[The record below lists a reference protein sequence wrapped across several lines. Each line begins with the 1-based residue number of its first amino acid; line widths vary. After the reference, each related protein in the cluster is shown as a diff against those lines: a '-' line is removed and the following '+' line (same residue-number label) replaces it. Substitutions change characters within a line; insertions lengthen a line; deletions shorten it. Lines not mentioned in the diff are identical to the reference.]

1 MPNEDQ
7 KKNEASEPS
16 FFEDLKKSATR
27 ALLGLGA
34 LGTIFPLIA
43 NTVHKTFGISLEWAF
58 HTVYTFYFLVPVAI
72 IIGGVL
78 RKEMHSTMG
87 NSPFKKKFLKMSP
100 WYVLVNL
107 AIALL
112 SALLFFGLGAPPW
125 TFYIPLV
132 LGVSLSA
139 AYQFTLTYNRARW
152 GVRSK
157 KRTVSFYYCIISLSI
172 LLVGGLL
179 VANRGNLGDNI
190 FEDNIL
196 EEDNVYTKLEKQ
208 KEEWRNLEEELKEIK
223 LLVTRRKLSRKEKT
237 VGKIQYEIKKKNLP
251 EFLKN
256 EIRSLKKEI
265 PVDGK
270 SIDLSPKTF
279 TLLEEVV
286 LTIKSIKEE
295 NQKKQLKRIFDKVFY
310 RGLLFFMSILIILI
324 NVLLF
329 FRFEQIDKG
338 KEFFVNE
345 TTSIKNYI
353 VLIVLLIIPIF
364 RTIDT
369 KGVSLDHPIWPVN
382 LQYIVTGGERGFGS
396 STRSYPTHY
405 IDRSV
410 NLEGSDLDLTDIREF
425 LRAIKDCTAE
435 IEKNVQENTG
445 RLTSLEAWA
454 KVFDETTNV
463 TLGKVNENI
472 AKTNEVEN
480 K

>member
-7 KKNEASEPS
+7 KKNGTSEPQ
-16 FFEDLKKSATR
+16 FFRDLKKSATS
-27 ALLGLGA
+27 ALIGLGA

-72 IIGGVL
+72 ILAWGL
-78 RKEMHSTMG
+78 RKEINSTMG
-87 NSPFKKKFLKMSP
+87 NSPFKKNFLKMSP

-139 AYQFTLTYNRARW
+139 AYQFILTYNRARW

-179 VANRGNLGDNI
+179 VANRGNLDDNI

-208 KEEWRNLEEELKEIK
+208 KEEWRNLEGELKEIK

-237 VGKIQYEIKKKNLP
+237 VGKIQYEIKKKNIP

-270 SIDLSPKTF
+270 TIDLSPKTF
-279 TLLEEVV
+279 KLLEEVV

-295 NQKKQLKRIFDKVFY
+295 TKREQLKKIFDKVFY
-310 RGLLFFMSILIILI
+310 RGLLFFMSILILLI

-369 KGVSLDHPIWPVN
+369 KDVNLDHPIWPVN
-382 LQYIVTGGERGFGS
+382 IQYIATGGERSFGS

-410 NLEGSDLDLTDIREF
+410 NLEGSDLDLTEIWDLLLNIKKNTTKTKRKVLENKKKLMYLGKEAETIRE
-425 LRAIKDCTAE
+425 TAN
-435 IEKNVQENTG
+435 K
-445 RLTSLEAWA
+445 
-454 KVFDETTNV
+454 
-463 TLGKVNENI
+463 TLGKVEVNI
-472 AKTNEVEN
+472 KQTKEVEN